1 MYTGGINIK
10 ITFQKDIQDSMRDC
24 ILAIFWPKKE
34 IISFFQNNN
43 CTSNDLKDVQNF
55 KEPEMKR
62 AEIVDRVFE
71 KLQMRDDGGLG
82 QFRSMLHS
90 LINWS
95 NFDPYYFEKIH
106 KLNKDEALRRISH
119 LKQLQEIRD
128 EKLKQQQKN
137 HTRMNEEA
145 SKSKKTFED
154 LRSQFTMLYQ
164 GKDKQGNII
173 SLQKRGYLLESFLR
187 ELCLYEK
194 LSVTEPFKITGEQI
208 DGAIKFEGEN
218 YIIEAKWQDWPTA
231 SEALYQFAYKVEGK
245 MYGRGVFISVNGY
258 SHDSL
263 KALTTGKAL
272 KTVLFD
278 GGDLTL
284 VIDGLSLFT
293 DMLDKKVK
301 AAQTMGLIYVDVFNM
316 NEKSGFK

>member
-1 MYTGGINIK
+1 
-10 ITFQKDIQDSMRDC
+10 MRDC
-24 ILAIFWPKKE
+24 ILKIFWPKKE
-34 IISFFQNNN
+34 IISFFRNNS
-43 CTSNDLKDVQNF
+43 CTSQDLKDVQNF
-55 KEPEMKR
+55 KDSEINR

-71 KLQMRDDGGLG
+71 KLQMRDDSGLG
-82 QFRSMLHS
+82 QFRSMLNS

-95 NFDPYYFEKIH
+95 NFDPYYFETLN
-106 KLNKDEALRRISH
+106 KLNKNDALRCISH

-137 HTRMNEEA
+137 HARINEEA
-145 SKSKKTFED
+145 SKSKKTLED
-154 LRSQFTMLYQ
+154 LRSQFTMLYRGKDEQ
-164 GKDKQGNII
+164 GKII

-187 ELCLYEK
+187 ELCLHEK
-194 LSVTEPFKITGEQI
+194 LSVSEPFKITGEQI
-208 DGAIKFEGEN
+208 DGVIKFEGEN
-218 YIIEAKWQDWPTA
+218 YIFEAKWQDWPTA
-231 SEALYQFAYKVEGK
+231 SDALYQFAGKVEGK

-263 KALTTGKAL
+263 NALKDGKAL

-284 VIDGLSLFT
+284 VMEGLSLFT

-301 AAQTMGLIYVDVFNM
+301 AAQTMGRIYVDVFNM
-316 NEKSGFK
+316 QEKSGFK